1 MFPRVPGGKR
11 CFCRGA
17 IDWCF
22 HSLLRESVL
31 LFKIAMRA
39 RASLRRR
46 GLFFSGA
53 KEEISRLAVPAANEA
68 DFDLVPIFFRFFSIR
83 LLVVTSKCFSP

>member
-1 MFPRVPGGKR
+1 MLSFSVERICFVIQNCDAGQSKIHDLFFVSLGGQ
-11 CFCRGA
+11 
-17 IDWCF
+17 
-22 HSLLRESVL
+22 
-31 LFKIAMRA
+31 
-39 RASLRRR
+39 ASLHRR

-68 DFDLVPIFFRFFSIR
+68 DFNSVPIFFPFFSIR